1 MSLTML
7 RSTAA
12 PALVRPRAVR
22 ALYAGSSL
30 AFGTTRATRL
40 PGYNAHTDSF
50 ARRSIMQDDHSPLLS
65 LQLPSVS
72 LCRPC
77 LRPGPQSPLLPRS
90 PDSPW
95 LWTCT
100 DFLRSL

>member
-12 PALVRPRAVR
+12 PALVRPRAAR
-22 ALYAGSSL
+22 ALYAGPSL

-72 LCRPC
+72 LRRRR
-77 LRPGPQSPLLPRS
+77 LRPSPRPPLPLRS

-95 LWTCT
+95 LWTGN
-100 DFLRSL
+100 